1 MPILGNGDPSYA
13 VEGAALT
20 AYARQGQKDSVAIIT
35 PWLSKASH
43 QDTLADAAL
52 AALGATEDPAVLD
65 TLLSWT
71 KPEKPRSRRAAAV
84 RGLALLAKSKR
95 LKDEQRQQIVKTL
108 LAALESDDQFSRVA
122 AIRALPELG
131 PLATSAL
138 PLLDKMAQEQSR
150 SGLRRIIKEAADR
163 IRAQSGA
170 GAPAEASEL
179 NRLREEVKRLERE
192 QEELRKRLDKFENG
206 KH

>member
-1 MPILGNGDPSYA
+1 VA
-13 VEGAALT
+13 VL
-20 AYARQGQKDSVAIIT
+20 T
-35 PWLSKASH
+35 PWLSKTSH

-71 KPEKPRSRRAAAV
+71 KPEKPRSRRAAAL
-84 RGLALLAKSKR
+84 RGLSQLAKGKR
-95 LKDEQRQQIVKTL
+95 LTDEQRQQIVKTL
-108 LAALESDDQFSRVA
+108 VTALETDDLSSRVA
-122 AIRALPELG
+122 ALQALPDLG

-150 SGLRRIIKEAADR
+150 SGLQRMIKAAADR

-170 GAPAEASEL
+170 VGTAEASEL
-179 NRLREEVKRLERE
+179 NRLREEVKRLERN
-192 QEELRKRLDKFENG
+192 QEEMRKRLDKFESG